1 MGHGLPSLSG
11 KAQAWQQDA
20 DVLSCLREPLVDDAR
35 GRQRRDVEI
44 VHMWSPQL
52 YLDRGRNQ
60 GCELE
65 VLNNAI
71 CQIERVIVPH
81 PEIPAILSLNH
92 LAQRVGVSYQGLRAI
107 AERHQNPYRHFSVRK
122 RSGGLRR
129 ISVPSPELM
138 RVQRWLAV
146 HVLNPLAVHHS
157 SYAFKPGSSI
167 VKCASRHCGARWL
180 VKMDIAGFFSSIS
193 EIQIYRV
200 FRALGYQ
207 GLVAFELARLTT
219 HSPGLSPRYTLAT
232 WRGRGCHEVIPS
244 YNNAHLGYLPQGAPT
259 SPMLSN
265 LIMCDADAKI
275 ESVAKTFGLNYTR
288 YSDDL
293 TFSTRGNDFTRSR
306 ATRLVANITLLL
318 ARMGLYP
325 QERKT
330 KIVPPGARKVVLG
343 LIVDGA
349 TPTLAR
355 EFRSL
360 LRQHLYYLES
370 VGPIEHAKKRGFET
384 VWGMHSYIR
393 GLIDF
398 AKMVDRPYADRI
410 LARFVAIDWPL

>member
-1 MGHGLPSLSG
+1 
-11 KAQAWQQDA
+11 
-20 DVLSCLREPLVDDAR
+20 
-35 GRQRRDVEI
+35 
-44 VHMWSPQL
+44 MWSPQL

-60 GCELE
+60 GIDLE

-71 CQIERVIVPH
+71 DQIEQVIVPH

-107 AERHQNPYRHFSVRK
+107 VERHEDPYRHFSIRK
-122 RSGGLRR
+122 RSGGWRR
-129 ISVPSPELM
+129 ISVPSPDLM
-138 RVQRWLAV
+138 RVQRWLAL
-146 HVLNPLAVHHS
+146 HVLNPLRVHHS

-180 VKMDIAGFFSSIS
+180 VKMDIVGFFSSIS

-200 FRALGYQ
+200 FRAIGYQ
-207 GLVAFELARLTT
+207 PLVAFELARLTT
-219 HSPGLSPRYTLAT
+219 RSPVSSPRYMLPTWLSRQRHAT
-232 WRGRGCHEVIPS
+232 IS
-244 YNNAHLGYLPQGAPT
+244 AYNSAHLGYLPQGAPT

-265 LIMCDADAKI
+265 LIMRDADAKI
-275 ESVAKTFGLNYTR
+275 ERVAKAFNLSYTR

-293 TFSTRGNDFTRSR
+293 IFSTRDNDFSRSR
-306 ATRLVANITLLL
+306 ASRLVANTTRLL

-325 QERKT
+325 QKRKT
-330 KIVPPGARKVVLG
+330 KIVPPGARKIVLG
-343 LIVDGA
+343 LVVDGA
-349 TPTLAR
+349 TPKLAR

-370 VGPIEHAKKRGFET
+370 VGPTEHAKKRGFET

-398 AKMVDRPYADRI
+398 AKMIDRPYADAL
-410 LARFVAIDWPL
+410 LARFDAVGWPF